1 MKSNTTSIILLAAAA
16 GAGYYFYN
24 KQKKSK
30 ELASKVAVEEDKEE
44 NKEEDKKED
53 KPSSYGTPS
62 GYGSSP
68 AYATASAPSLVKT
81 STSAPKQK
89 LTIVEKFQKAKALYN
104 IVRRKKGISGFNDML
119 SNQLTS
125 SRSSGSKKHIK
136 HSKNVHYNNAMH
148 HYNKKNKNGFDH
160 CIGLF

>member
-1 MKSNTTSIILLAAAA
+1 MKMNTTSIILLAAAA

-30 ELASKVAVEEDKEE
+30 ELASKVAVEED
-44 NKEEDKKED
+44 KEEDKKED

-89 LTIVEKFQKAKALYN
+89 LTIVEKFQKAKALYDR
-104 IVRRKKGISGFNDML
+104 VRRKKGISGFDDML

-125 SRSSGSKKHIK
+125 SKSSGSKKHIK

-148 HYNKKNKNGFDH
+148 HYNKKKKTGFDH

>member
-44 NKEEDKKED
+44 DKKED

-68 AYATASAPSLVKT
+68 AYATASAPSLIRT

-89 LTIVEKFQKAKALYN
+89 LTLVEKFQKAKALIN
-104 IVRRKKGISGFNDML
+104 KVRRKKGISGLGDML

-125 SRSSGSKKHIK
+125 SRSSGSKKHVK
-136 HSKNVHYNNAMH
+136 HSRNVNYNNVMH
-148 HYNKKNKNGFDH
+148 HYNKKNKRGFDN